1 MRAARRYLIDI
12 LTKRE
17 EMQSLFDPHI
27 DGMLRKIREQLDF
40 ARVKAFGNP
49 QVVSCIPER
58 QLKPHGRS
66 LTSSNSNI

>member
-1 MRAARRYLIDI
+1 
-12 LTKRE
+12 
-17 EMQSLFDPHI
+17 MQSLFDPHI

-66 LTSSNSNI
+66 LTFSNSNI